1 MKRKNVIIL
10 VLAVLLL
17 ISLLTACGSNVSFK
31 IDFIVDGDVYH
42 TVDSKGNEEIQL
54 PADPEKEGYIFDGW
68 YWDKDTWEK
77 PFTANS
83 LLNAP
88 LSENMSVYA
97 KWKTEGEK

>member
-42 TVDSKGNEEIQL
+42 TVDSKGNEEIKM
-54 PADPEKEGYIFDGW
+54 PPDPTKDGAIFDGW
-68 YWDKDTWEK
+68 YWDEHTWRK